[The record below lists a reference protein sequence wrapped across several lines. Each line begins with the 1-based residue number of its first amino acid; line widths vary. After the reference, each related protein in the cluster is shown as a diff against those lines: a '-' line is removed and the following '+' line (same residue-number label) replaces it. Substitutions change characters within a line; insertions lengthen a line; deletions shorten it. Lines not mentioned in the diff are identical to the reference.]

1 MLNTRIFEILTQI
14 NLNIRKKSVLFQKI
28 FTISL
33 ICLFSGFSVGN
44 LFGTFLNDLRNFQI
58 WDGFI
63 ICFIL
68 LIVEI
73 INFLNYSTSKL
84 PAALLQRHVIYVVD
98 YGKKLSQCLNY
109 FKIGLLF
116 GFFVDAF
123 KVGS

>member
-1 MLNTRIFEILTQI
+1 MLNTRIFEILTQM

-33 ICLFSGFSVGN
+33 ICLFSGFSIGN

-73 INFLNYSTSKL
+73 INFLNYSTSKI
-84 PAALLQRHVIYVVD
+84 HVIYVVD
-98 YGKKLSQCLNY
+98 YVKKVSQCLNY